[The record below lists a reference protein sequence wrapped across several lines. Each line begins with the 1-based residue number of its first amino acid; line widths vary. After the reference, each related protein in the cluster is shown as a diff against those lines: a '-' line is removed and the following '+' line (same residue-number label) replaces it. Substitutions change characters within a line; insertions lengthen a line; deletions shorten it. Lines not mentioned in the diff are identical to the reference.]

1 MESNTQ
7 IRSFLS
13 FFLFT
18 LLSTTFA
25 FGQSKKI
32 DRLEQYYDQGHY
44 KMVYRKSSKLLLN
57 PQFDSSTLPM
67 YYKAMSSFKLMQNQ
81 AWLRRNHTNM
91 HGNIELM
98 NKVIDSDQWPLIM
111 NSHSNELSDIEVLFD
126 VWLAQGANAVG
137 EEEKSYIDN
146 WIITVFRQ
154 FKIEVSKDEFR
165 DEEGLIPEGLSVD
178 QRTSMIHYAY
188 EYMGIPYKW
197 GGTDENGFDCSG
209 YTKHVFMYKGIE
221 LPRVSKDQYNY
232 SKKINKKRA
241 YMGDLV
247 FFSEGEGITHVG
259 ILVNNLGESKKMIH
273 SSSSKGISVVDIDA
287 SEYWRKRL
295 FGFGRILK

>member
-81 AWLRRNHTNM
+81 AWLRRNHTDM

-111 NSHSNELSDIEVLFD
+111 NSHSVELSDIEVLFD

>member
-1 MESNTQ
+1 MGSSTQ

-13 FFLFT
+13 FCLMSFL
-18 LLSTTFA
+18 SITFA

-32 DRLEQYYDQGHY
+32 DRLEQYYDQGHF
-44 KMVYRKSSKLLLN
+44 KLVYRKSSKLLKN
-57 PQFDSSTLPM
+57 PQFNSSVLPL

-81 AWLRRNHTNM
+81 SWLRRNHEGM
-91 HGNIELM
+91 HENINLM
-98 NKVIDSDQWPLIM
+98 NKVIDSDQWLLIM
-111 NSHSNELSDIEVLFD
+111 NSHSNELSDMEVLFD
-126 VWLAQGANAVG
+126 VWLAKNSNSVS
-137 EEEKSYIDN
+137 EKEKGYIDN

-154 FKIEVSKDEFR
+154 QEFDAPKEEFR
-165 DEEGLIPEGLSVD
+165 DEEGLIPEGLSLK
-178 QRTSMIHYAY
+178 QRTSIIHYAY

-197 GGTDENGFDCSG
+197 GGNDENGFDCSG

-232 SKKINKKRA
+232 CKKINKNRA

-247 FFSEGEGITHVG
+247 FFSEGDGITHVG

-273 SSSSKGISVVDIDA
+273 SSSSKGISVVDIEG
-287 SEYWRKRL
+287 SEYWKKRL
-295 FGFGRILK
+295 FGFGRVLN